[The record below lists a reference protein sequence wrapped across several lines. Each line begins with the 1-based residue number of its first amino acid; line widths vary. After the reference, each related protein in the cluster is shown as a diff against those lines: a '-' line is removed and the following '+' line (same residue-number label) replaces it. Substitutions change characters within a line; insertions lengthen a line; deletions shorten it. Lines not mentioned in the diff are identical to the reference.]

1 MERVKGIE
9 PFAQANKDGAN
20 VEGCTQN
27 CLHEN
32 VLSVDPG
39 SRLHEI
45 LTVWETLPAPIKDAV
60 YALVKSQTGGAA

>member
-1 MERVKGIE
+1 LERVKGIE
-9 PFAQANKDGAN
+9 PFAQANKYEAN

-32 VLSVDPG
+32 VLSVDTG
-39 SRLHEI
+39 SRLYEI
-45 LTVWETLPAPIKDAV
+45 LTTWNFLSAPIKDAV